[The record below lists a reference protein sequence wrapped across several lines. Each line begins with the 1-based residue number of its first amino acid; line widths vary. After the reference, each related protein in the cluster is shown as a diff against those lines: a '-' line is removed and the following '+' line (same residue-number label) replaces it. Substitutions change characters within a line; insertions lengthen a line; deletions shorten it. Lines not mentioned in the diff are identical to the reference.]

1 MPLQRSGSKAAF
13 GANVAAEM
21 NAGKLRDQNLA
32 IAYSIKRRNRYMG
45 GRLNRADGGET
56 DYDPIIPPPADI
68 GDPVREA
75 VFPNTRSL
83 MRGDPNPIRDL
94 PSTPGK
100 VPSPDYDPRYG
111 GAAAETLPFALSGVA
126 GLGSRGAGLAAR
138 GVGAAMP
145 AIEETSLMSRGL
157 QAVPRML
164 ADKAPPSIAGLMAT
178 VGGSSLGEAQEQP
191 GGIVV
196 DPTPVEQKEI
206 ARIGTLIAAKK
217 TQIERAMRTSSY
229 RDPSKDPAVIALQS
243 SLGGLSG
250 DLAGVTGP
258 NSPLGQ
264 RRAAAL
270 ELQKS
275 MLTKRGEA
283 DLSAAETKRHA
294 ELPYAE
300 KYPGRQE
307 WMQEH
312 MPAVS
317 GVTGLALG
325 LLGKGKVLKPLA
337 ASTLAGGAEG
347 GFTAAW
353 PTLQD
358 AEFLPA
364 GSPAKRAAIDR
375 LYDPEYWKENV
386 VPGVATHAGIAGGS
400 SLVGSKARQFAGQL
414 GESAAKIRALTKTP
428 EPPPPAPEI
437 AAASIPRPKAPPK
450 EYVLPEGVVL
460 KKYDLGKRGTQW
472 RQDGKVISAAKAD
485 ELRGKAASGSGMPST
500 AVHEPS
506 LKSPDQAPYYFSER
520 GQPELALGHDV
531 AGRSTGVGPR
541 IEPAGVLDNL
551 YARGASNAEINQA
564 LAAHRAERDTMRS
577 GYEVN
582 RLAARNNPFGDDP
595 ELRYAAGGNV
605 HSPMSIAY
613 AIRRQSRAE
622 GGPVHAGPIMSA
634 VPGRTDN
641 HPMDVAEGSYVIPSE
656 TVSHLGENN
665 TEAGMAVLSHMFGS
679 IGGTSPEE
687 GGEPPVPINAAGG
700 EFVVP
705 PSVVATIGGGDIKRG
720 HEILDQWIM
729 SSRKKHISTL
739 RGLAGPAKS

>member
-1 MPLQRSGSKAAF
+1 MPLQRSSSKAAF

-21 NAGKLRDQNLA
+21 NAGKPRDQSLA
-32 IAYSIKRRNRYMG
+32 IAYSIKRRNRYLG

-83 MRGDPNPIRDL
+83 MRGDPNPIRDM

-100 VPSPDYDPRYG
+100 VPSPDYDPRYS
-111 GAAAETLPFALSGVA
+111 GAAAETLPFALSGVG

-206 ARIGTLIAAKK
+206 GRIGALIAAKK
-217 TQIERAMRTSSY
+217 TQLERAMRGSNY

-250 DLAGVTGP
+250 DLAGITGP

-364 GSPAKRAAIDR
+364 GSPAKRAAINR

-400 SLVGSKARQFAGQL
+400 SLVGSKARQFMGQV
-414 GESAAKIRALTKTP
+414 GESAAKLRALTKTP
-428 EPPPPAPEI
+428 EPPPPPPEV
-437 AAASIPRPKAPPK
+437 AAAPIPRPKAPPK

-460 KKYDLGKRGTQW
+460 KKYDLGKRGVQW
-472 RQDGKVISAAKAD
+472 RQDGKVISHAKAE
-485 ELRGKAASGSGMPST
+485 ELRGNAASGSGMPST
-500 AVHEPS
+500 AVHEP
-506 LKSPDQAPYYFSER
+506 
-520 GQPELALGHDV
+520 ELATG
-531 AGRSTGVGPR
+531 GRT
-541 IEPAGVLDNL
+541 
-551 YARGASNAEINQA
+551 
-564 LAAHRAERDTMRS
+564 
-577 GYEVN
+577 
-582 RLAARNNPFGDDP
+582 
-595 ELRYAAGGNV
+595 
-605 HSPMSIAY
+605 PMGIAY
-613 AIRRQSRAE
+613 AIRRQNRAE
-622 GGPVHAGPIMSA
+622 GGSVHAGPIMSA

-641 HPMDVAEGSYVIPSE
+641 HPMDVEEGAYILPSDH
-656 TVSHLGENN
+656 VSSLGEGN
-665 TEAGMAVLSHMFGS
+665 TMAGMEVINHM
-679 IGGTSPEE
+679 IETLGGDPQHR
-687 GGEPPVPINAAGG
+687 GDGNAVPINAAGG
-700 EFVVP
+700 EVAIP
-705 PSVVATIGGGDIKRG
+705 PSVVMAIGGGDIKRG
-720 HEILDQWIM
+720 HEMLDQWVLLN
-729 SSRKKHISTL
+729 RKKHISTL
-739 RGLAGPAKS
+739 RGLPGPAKS

>member
-1 MPLQRSGSKAAF
+1 MG
-13 GANVAAEM
+13 EI
-21 NAGKLRDQNLA
+21 GKSPHVQSRNQALA
-32 IAYSIKRRNRYMG
+32 IAYDVKRRNRYLG

-94 PSTPGK
+94 PTTPGK
-100 VPSPDYDPRYG
+100 VPSLDYDPRYG
-111 GAAAETLPFALSGVA
+111 GAAAETLPFALSGVG

-258 NSPLGQ
+258 QSPLGQ

-283 DLSAAETKRHA
+283 DLSAAEIKRHA

-400 SLVGSKARQFAGQL
+400 LLVGSKARQFMGQV
-414 GESAAKIRALTKTP
+414 GESAAKLRALTKTP
-428 EPPPPAPEI
+428 DAPPPVPEI
-437 AAASIPRPKAPPK
+437 AAAPIPRPKAPPK

-485 ELRGKAASGSGMPST
+485 ELRGKAASGAGMPST

-506 LKSPDQAPYYFSER
+506 LKAPEQAPYF
-520 GQPELALGHDV
+520 
-531 AGRSTGVGPR
+531 AGRGMNEGVAAANPVKFIRPGPPQ
-541 IEPAGVLDNL
+541 IEPQGLLDDL
-551 YARGASNAEINQA
+551 YARSASNAEINQA
-564 LAAHRAERDTMRS
+564 LAAHRAERDALRGAHEVSRRAAS
-577 GYEVN
+577 GD
-582 RLAARNNPFGDDP
+582 PFGGNP

-605 HSPMSIAY
+605 RTPMSIAY
-613 AIRRQSRAE
+613 AIRRQNRAE
-622 GGPVHAGPIMSA
+622 GGSVHAGPIMSA

-641 HPMDVAEGSYVIPSE
+641 HPMDVEEGAYILPSDH
-656 TVSHLGENN
+656 VSSLGEGN
-665 TEAGMAVLSHMFGS
+665 TMAGMEVVNHM
-679 IGGTSPEE
+679 IETLGGDPQHR
-687 GGEPPVPINAAGG
+687 GNGNAVPINAAGG
-700 EFVVP
+700 EVAIP
-705 PSVVATIGGGDIKRG
+705 PSVVMAIGGGDIKRG
-720 HEILDQWIM
+720 HEMLDQWVLLN
-729 SSRKKHISTL
+729 RKKHINTL
-739 RGLAGPAKS
+739 RGLPGPAKS